1 MHRTSTRDISEMEE
15 QEGPTRRELVI
26 PVDDTEE
33 SRRACAWLLEN
44 LFRPG
49 DMVNIIHIVPRIQ
62 ANAGDV
68 PMWYGVYELPLE
80 MPAPEDV
87 VEKGLQMVKETILPL
102 LSPKNVPHKVHILE
116 KHTDTETIARAI
128 AGKAE
133 ELGAHSITLAHHQK
147 GTLTQWF
154 LGSVCS
160 ELIKIKA
167 GPPLVI
173 VR

>member
-1 MHRTSTRDISEMEE
+1 MEE
-15 QEGPTRRELVI
+15 QTGPIRRELVI

-33 SRRACAWLLEN
+33 SLGACKWMLEN
-44 LFRPG
+44 LYRPG
-49 DMVNIIHIVPRIQ
+49 DMVNIIHIVPRVQ

-87 VEKGLQMVKETILPL
+87 VDKGLAMVHERVLPL
-102 LSPKNVPHKVHILE
+102 LSPHNVPHKVHILE
-116 KHTDTETIARAI
+116 KHTDTETIAKAI
-128 AGKAE
+128 AAKAE
-133 ELGAHSITLAHHQK
+133 ELRAHSITLAHHKK

-160 ELIKIKA
+160 ELIKMKS
-167 GPPLVI
+167 GPALVI